1 VNLSK
6 AQREFFALLD
16 ESPRDTRSLIVR
28 DRGETRS
35 FPIKSA
41 AKAYELRTRGGKGPR
56 FPRLAR
62 AQSLTA
68 ILGHILEREERD
80 AES

>member
-1 VNLSK
+1 M
-6 AQREFFALLD
+6 REFWDALD
-16 ESPRDTRSLIVR
+16 EVPRTPTSLLVQD
-28 DRGETRS
+28 DRGELRS
-35 FPIKSA
+35 FPIRTA
-41 AKAYELRTRGGKGPR
+41 AKTYELRARGSKGRR
-56 FPRLAR
+56 FPRLSR

>member
-1 VNLSK
+1 ME
-6 AQREFFALLD
+6 EFWDALD
-16 ESPRDTRSLIVR
+16 EVPRTPTSLLVR
-28 DRGETRS
+28 DNQGETRS
-35 FPIKSA
+35 FPIKAA
-41 AKAYELRTRGGKGPR
+41 AKTYELRSRGGKGPR

>member
-1 VNLSK
+1 
-6 AQREFFALLD
+6 
-16 ESPRDTRSLIVR
+16 
-28 DRGETRS
+28 
-35 FPIKSA
+35 
-41 AKAYELRTRGGKGPR
+41 
-56 FPRLAR
+56 LAR

>member
-6 AQREFFALLD
+6 AQREFFDLLD

-28 DRGETRS
+28 DRGETRTL
-35 FPIKSA
+35 PIKAA
-41 AKAYELRTRGGKGPR
+41 AKTYELRTRGSKWPR
-56 FPRLAR
+56 FPRLLR
-62 AQSLTA
+62 AQNLTA
-68 ILGHILEREERD
+68 LLGHILEREERD